1 MDYEEKAIRYAEK
14 YGIVEFTV
22 NENAMTYTE
31 SFPLEGKIYDV
42 SVDLDVM
49 TESRSARELIPC

>member
-14 YGIVEFTV
+14 YGIVEFIV
-22 NENAMTYTE
+22 KENVMTYTE
-31 SFPLEGKIYDV
+31 SFPLEGRIYDV

-49 TESRSARELIPC
+49 KESRSARELISC